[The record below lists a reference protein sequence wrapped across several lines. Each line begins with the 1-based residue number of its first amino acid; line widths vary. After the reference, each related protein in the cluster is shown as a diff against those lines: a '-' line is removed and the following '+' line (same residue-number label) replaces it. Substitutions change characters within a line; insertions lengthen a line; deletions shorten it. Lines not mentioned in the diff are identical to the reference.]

1 VDYLLLAA
9 PAPAAAPAV
18 PVSAAPAANE
28 GLGLR
33 RMSPEEVARL
43 QQQQAGNLPATGMS
57 QYEFQSLTPA
67 QRLRRLQM
75 KMTAVALTRLDAN
88 GKVPAACGRY
98 YAAFY
103 QGATTL
109 LEARR

>member
-1 VDYLLLAA
+1 VAA
-9 PAPAAAPAV
+9 PAPAPAPAV

-67 QRLRRLQM
+67 QRLRRLQDENDRR
-75 KMTAVALTRLDAN
+75 ALTRLDAN
-88 GKVPAACGRY
+88 VAKPPAALFDIMALPYTGSAPC
-98 YAAFY
+98 
-103 QGATTL
+103 
-109 LEARR
+109 